1 MNCFIA
7 WSAGDG
13 RKSSTRARDQ
23 FGGWRG
29 SYAAGVGKWIFRSPA
44 ARAGLGAAVLV
55 TALAL
60 YWFQPWQLF
69 TDTYVDDAVPP
80 TRTTST
86 STTPTPASPAAAAT
100 QAANEILTAGEFVT
114 HEHRTTG
121 SAEIHRLA
129 DGRHQLVIRD
139 LNTSSGPDLRVWLT
153 DQPVVRGT
161 AGWRVF
167 DDGKWVELAKLK
179 GNQGNQVY
187 EIPASADPREF
198 RSVSIW
204 CKRFAVS
211 FGAADLKA
219 V

>member
-1 MNCFIA
+1 MA
-7 WSAGDG
+7 W
-13 RKSSTRARDQ
+13 
-23 FGGWRG
+23 
-29 SYAAGVGKWIFRSPA
+29 
-44 ARAGLGAAVLV
+44 AGLATAVLV

-60 YWFQPWQLF
+60 YWFQPWKLF
-69 TDTYVDDAVPP
+69 TDTYVDEAVPP
-80 TRTTST
+80 VGTTST
-86 STTPTPASPAAAAT
+86 APTSASTAPAATPAGNT
-100 QAANEILTAGEFVT
+100 ILTAGEFVT

-129 DGRHQLVIRD
+129 DGRHQLVIRN

-153 DQPVVRGT
+153 DQPVTLGK

-167 DDGKWVELAKLK
+167 DDGEWVELARLK

-187 EIPASADPREF
+187 EIPASVDPRDF

-211 FGAADLKA
+211 FGAADLR
-219 V
+219 VV

>member
-1 MNCFIA
+1 M
-7 WSAGDG
+7 
-13 RKSSTRARDQ
+13 
-23 FGGWRG
+23 
-29 SYAAGVGKWIFRSPA
+29 FRSPVV
-44 ARAGLGAAVLV
+44 RAGLAAAVV
-55 TALAL
+55 VAMLAL
-60 YWFQPWQLF
+60 YWFQPWKLF
-69 TDTYVDDAVPP
+69 TDTYVDEAIPRVG
-80 TRTTST
+80 TTSV
-86 STTPTPASPAAAAT
+86 TPTPVSASPAPATSAAT
-100 QAANEILTAGEFVT
+100 PAANEILSVGEFVT

-139 LNTSSGPDLRVWLT
+139 LNTSNGPDLRVWLT

-179 GNQGNQVY
+179 GNKGNQVY
-187 EIPASADPREF
+187 ELPASVEPGDF

-211 FGAADLKA
+211 FGAADLTRA
-219 V
+219 